1 MHRSSSTWSTTRSTH
16 RCSSW
21 QNPAACTSSADSRCS
36 CSKARANSKSGP
48 ASPRLNQKWPV
59 SLSSSFAAAS
69 VLLLAVMKVR
79 LHPSPVS
86 GIYPRTASTIGAN
99 GFPGPLSISPARDS
113 IEVQPSTQRSLSMIP
128 LMKTLSIVALASA
141 TLAAAEVAS
150 SSNDIVVLQPQDLPQ
165 LSRAAG
171 QSMELLSPGNGRTY
185 LYIEQQQL
193 GQLLIL
199 DVTDMAH
206 IKEAG
211 VVKLDLPAAFD
222 FASSAGPT
230 ASLIRFRGTG
240 TCAILSYANPLH
252 PTLSGATD
260 PIHGTE
266 AEPINRHGLL
276 ISESRIPSST
286 LPPRDYQIVDSSNLQ
301 S

>member
-1 MHRSSSTWSTTRSTH
+1 
-16 RCSSW
+16 
-21 QNPAACTSSADSRCS
+21 
-36 CSKARANSKSGP
+36 
-48 ASPRLNQKWPV
+48 
-59 SLSSSFAAAS
+59 
-69 VLLLAVMKVR
+69 
-79 LHPSPVS
+79 
-86 GIYPRTASTIGAN
+86 
-99 GFPGPLSISPARDS
+99 
-113 IEVQPSTQRSLSMIP
+113 MIP

-141 TLAAAEVAS
+141 TLGGAEVAS
-150 SSNDIVVLQPQDLPQ
+150 SSKDIVVLQPQDLPQ

-193 GQLLIL
+193 AQLLIL

-252 PTLSGATD
+252 PTLSAATD

-301 S
+301 SPHLLDTVRDVQQTVERGETGTTFLLGTNGLTIIRRPHQELRNWLESNYAS